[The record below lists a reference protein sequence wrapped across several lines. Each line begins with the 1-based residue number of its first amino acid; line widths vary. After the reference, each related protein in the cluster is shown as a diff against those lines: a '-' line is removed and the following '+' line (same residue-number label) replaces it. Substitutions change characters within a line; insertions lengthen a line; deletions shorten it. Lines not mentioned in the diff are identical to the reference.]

1 ATDNIAY
8 RFVYTLSSY
17 KTDTEGINVRANDD
31 NNYNLEYGY
40 GDNNRTHVLSG
51 LVTWYVKSNFT
62 LTPTILFQSGQPI
75 TYYAD
80 AT

>member
-1 ATDNIAY
+1 MTETKGIGRYKAISMSLAKSKGATDNIAY

-51 LVTWYVKSNFT
+51 LVTWYVKSN
-62 LTPTILFQSGQPI
+62 
-75 TYYAD
+75 
-80 AT
+80 